1 MERLYKALVW
11 LASIAIVL
19 GLVIS
24 YLLAMTAINRY
35 PPGLTVSSSDGLV
48 GAFFKVLSFQ
58 TTNTMLGL
66 SNLLNGGVITL
77 AVTLA
82 WANRRRAW
90 LIALIILTLLTL
102 AWPSFT
108 IAWADLNYSQG
119 SAGISESQIQTFNFI
134 VLSAPLIPVA
144 VALIFGLIRRKPAA
158 ATTDAELD
166 IVRSAL

>member
-24 YLLAMTAINRY
+24 YLIAMTAINRF
-35 PPGLTVSSSDGLV
+35 PQQPSLGGSDGLV
-48 GAFFKVLSFQ
+48 SAFVKVLSFQ
-58 TTNTMLGL
+58 WLNIMLSLSSLLGDGAIGL
-66 SNLLNGGVITL
+66 
-77 AVTLA
+77 AATLA
-82 WANRRRAW
+82 WAQRRRAW
-90 LIALIILTLLTL
+90 LIALIVAALLTL

-108 IAWADLNYSQG
+108 IVAWVSWG
-119 SAGISESQIQTFNFI
+119 PQIQTFNFV